1 MELLVKY
8 VLFLLDFSNTISQA
22 SIKGM
27 AEADDHET
35 VKELQVCWM
44 LAGNNGHNKSDYM
57 VIMLLDKSGQTKKCC
72 ATSNNLRKI

>member
-1 MELLVKY
+1 MELLVKH

-35 VKELQVCWM
+35 VKELQVC
-44 LAGNNGHNKSDYM
+44 
-57 VIMLLDKSGQTKKCC
+57 
-72 ATSNNLRKI
+72 